1 MFETDEVKYL
11 ARSLPIIMM
20 PGQKQGTDEKNI
32 KSSSEKLHSSQRLYG
47 FGVRVSGT
55 DRDQPLLHIQN
66 N

>member
-32 KSSSEKLHSSQRLYG
+32 
-47 FGVRVSGT
+47 
-55 DRDQPLLHIQN
+55 
-66 N
+66 